1 MGIRKAAKPPT
12 AASRPSVRTGAPSP
26 QVEGFLCGPATLRI
40 FAVFQEGNAS
50 RISVKHKPLPFT
62 TNGNRYS
69 FDAPV
74 RSGFLQPKAQW
85 KKDTN

>member
-1 MGIRKAAKPPT
+1 MTPLLRWEDRHVAAGPPGAQLTHSSAIQIKDLERHVTQVGPYDKAGSFVACT
-12 AASRPSVRTGAPSP
+12 
-26 QVEGFLCGPATLRI
+26 I
-40 FAVFQEGNAS
+40 
-50 RISVKHKPLPFT
+50 
-62 TNGNRYS
+62 NGNRYS